1 MRSKT
6 AQWPTTEALQ
16 WRGMRAALTKA
27 VVIGLVLPLL
37 LTACRGAPDTGDPSL
52 VLEVAISPTPP
63 AVGSARLIIN
73 LRDTAGVPLEGAE
86 VRVEGNMSHAG
97 MVPVLATAQEEAP
110 GIYAVSDFRFTMAGD
125 WILTTRATLPDG
137 RWAQAMTTTQ
147 AVSAPP
153 GLEPDTA
160 HEGHEHG
167 ADHGEAHDQG
177 ADSHHGE
184 AHEHGTDHEHGEAHE
199 HGTDHEHGG
208 AHEHA
213 VPSTAPGQTP

>member
-1 MRSKT
+1 MSNKT
-6 AQWPTTEALQ
+6 ALRPPAEALL
-16 WRGMRAALTKA
+16 WRGMRMAPTKA
-27 VVIGLVLPLL
+27 VFMALALPVLLS
-37 LTACRGAPDTGDPSL
+37 ACRGAPDTGDPSL
-52 VLEVAISPTPP
+52 VLEWPSHPPHRRWGPPASSSTSGTPP
-63 AVGSARLIIN
+63 G
-73 LRDTAGVPLEGAE
+73 PLEGAE

-137 RWAQAMTTTQ
+137 RWAQTLTTTQ
-147 AVSAPP
+147 AVGAPP

-167 ADHGEAHDQG
+167 ADQGEAHEHGDDSDHGEAHDQG

-184 AHEHGTDHEHGEAHE
+184 AHEHGDDSNHGEAH
-199 HGTDHEHGG
+199 H
-208 AHEHA
+208 HA
-213 VPSTAPGQTP
+213 APSTAPGQTP

>member
-1 MRSKT
+1 MSNKT
-6 AQWPTTEALQ
+6 VLRPPAEALL
-16 WRGMRAALTKA
+16 WRGMRMAPTKA
-27 VVIGLVLPLL
+27 VFMALALPVLLF
-37 LTACRGAPDTGDPSL
+37 ACRGAPDTGDPSL

-63 AVGSARLIIN
+63 AVGPARLIIN
-73 LRDTAGVPLEGAE
+73 LRDTAGAPLEGAE

-137 RWAQAMTTTQ
+137 RWAQTLTTTQ
-147 AVSAPP
+147 AVGAPP

-167 ADHGEAHDQG
+167 ADSDHGETHDQG

-184 AHEHGTDHEHGEAHE
+184 AHEHGADSDHGEAH
-199 HGTDHEHGG
+199 H
-208 AHEHA
+208 HA
-213 VPSTAPGQTP
+213 APSTAPGQTP